1 MLRTRLQEQ
10 LKLSMHARDEISTS
24 TIRLIMAAMQ
34 DRDIAARSK
43 GNWDGI
49 GDDDILSMLQSMI
62 KQRRESIKMYEVG
75 KRFDLVEREAA
86 EIRIIETFLPSQL
99 SDEDVR
105 AAIDECIT
113 ETGAAGVKDM
123 GKVMAEMKERYAG
136 QIDFSKASALVKD
149 RLMAA
154 AAG

>member
-1 MLRTRLQEQ
+1 MLRDTFQDQ
-10 LKLSMHARDEISTS
+10 LKQAMHAKDELATS
-24 TIRLIMAAMQ
+24 TIRLILAALQ
-34 DRDIAARSK
+34 DRDIALRGK

-49 GDDDILSMLQSMI
+49 GDDEILSMLQSMI

-86 EIRIIETFLPSQL
+86 EIKVIERFLPAQL
-99 SDEDVR
+99 SDEDIR
-105 AAIDECIT
+105 AAIDACIA

-123 GKVMAEMKERYAG
+123 GKVIAELKKRHAG
-136 QIDFSKASALVKD
+136 QMDFSKASGMVKD
-149 RLMAA
+149 RLLA